1 VSGRRV
7 LVVDDD
13 PDMVHVIRTTLQDEG
28 LQVETAADGRAA
40 LVAVQEEPPELVVL
54 DMTLPVI
61 DGRGVAERLR
71 QEHGQQ
77 LPVLVITADGR
88 AATKAR
94 QVGAYAYLH
103 KPFELDDL
111 VDAVWRG
118 LGDSDTRS

>member
-1 VSGRRV
+1 MIARRV

-28 LQVETAADGRAA
+28 LLVETAADGREA
-40 LVAVQEEPPELVVL
+40 LVAVQDEPPELVVL
-54 DMTLPVI
+54 DMTLPVV

-71 QEHGQQ
+71 QEHGQE

-88 AATKAR
+88 AAAKAR
-94 QVGAYAYLH
+94 QVGAYAYLR